1 MLQNLSK
8 CEDKVP
14 GCGNF
19 TIGLPHRFYVKSNLG
34 EFKRS
39 KNVIFGTLELLNFNF
54 GKSQPFFKSQICQN
68 SKMRVSEIVQ
78 MAILEIQIL
87 PKIWFHAKLSGK
99 QILVLWILT
108 SHFER
113 FMEHSATV
121 CKTRNSLQ
129 GPSFPSLFTHVH
141 VLWNHY
147 EAFLKEESS

>member
-1 MLQNLSK
+1 M
-8 CEDKVP
+8 
-14 GCGNF
+14 
-19 TIGLPHRFYVKSNLG
+19 KSNLG

-39 KNVIFGTLELLNFNF
+39 KSVIFGILQLLNFNF
-54 GKSQPFFKSQICQN
+54 GESQPFFKSQICQN
-68 SKMRVSEIVQ
+68 SNLRVSEIVQ
-78 MAILEIQIL
+78 MAIFEIQIL
-87 PKIWFHAKLSGK
+87 PKIWFHAKLSDK

-141 VLWNHY
+141 VL
-147 EAFLKEESS
+147 